1 MGWSI
6 VRDFGELAQS
16 TNALSL
22 ISPTEQKK
30 HDPKNVKT
38 HRNEISHF
46 YLIVQLPLLTPLN
59 RVSINPVFS
68 LKNFSIYFLNGFEII
83 RNTNTNSYN
92 TENSGKKCFA
102 LIWIAFIFSEG
113 YTVTKSVLWQRLSP
127 WRFRCECTL

>member
-6 VRDFGELAQS
+6 VRNFGELTQS

-22 ISPTEQKK
+22 ISPTGQKK
-30 HDPKNVKT
+30 HDPKNIKT

-59 RVSINPVFS
+59 RVSINLVFS

-92 TENSGKKCFA
+92 TENSGKKMLCSH
-102 LIWIAFIFSEG
+102 LNSLHFSEG

-127 WRFRCECTL
+127 WRLPCECTL